1 MVFNGLMHFQ
11 DCYITSDVAL
21 EELWRRLWPSTASLQ
36 TTEKYNPHQKQKLNI
51 NYLNY

>member
-21 EELWRRLWPSTASLQ
+21 EELWSIEGCDLQQLVCRQRR
-36 TTEKYNPHQKQKLNI
+36 NI
-51 NYLNY
+51 TPIKNKS